1 MKLYCGIG
9 PNSYRVR
16 IFLAEKGIEV
26 PRAEIDLL
34 KGEHKSL
41 EFLKI
46 NSLGYVP
53 ALQLDDGT
61 IITESVAI
69 CRYFE
74 ETHPRPPL
82 FGTDPVSRAR
92 VEMWN
97 RRAELEVFATVG
109 DYALHTQEFFKDRLP
124 QHPAFGEAQR
134 EHAPRKWAWLD
145 GEFADG
151 RPFLAGDAFSIAD
164 ITGSVA
170 AWLGEMFGIERPASL
185 KNVNAWLERV
195 RSRPSWLSE

>member
-16 IFLAEKGIEV
+16 IFLTEKGIEV
-26 PRAEIDLL
+26 PRVEIDLL
-34 KGEHKSL
+34 KGEHKSP

-53 ALQLDDGT
+53 ALELDDGT

-69 CRYFE
+69 CRFFE

-82 FGTDPVSRAR
+82 FGTDPVSRAK

-124 QHPAFGEAQR
+124 QHPASAKRSASTRRRNGPGLIASLPTE
-134 EHAPRKWAWLD
+134 
-145 GEFADG
+145 G
-151 RPFLAGDAFSIAD
+151 RSSPARPIRSP
-164 ITGSVA
+164 TSPA
-170 AWLGEMFGIERPASL
+170 AWRPGSAKCSAS
-185 KNVNAWLERV
+185 NGRT
-195 RSRPSWLSE
+195 R